1 MLSPINNGFTLDR
14 SVYWVDVL
22 KIISLEAIIARGNHL
37 DESIHLYKIDWSK
50 SQIELLHKK
59 KGFYN
64 SGDLM
69 KHSSL
74 IYDSNGKHLLNYYS
88 SPVENCVSKIAMA

>member
-1 MLSPINNGFTLDR
+1 
-14 SVYWVDVL
+14 
-22 KIISLEAIIARGNHL
+22 LEAIIARESDL

-59 KGFYN
+59 KGYYEYN
-64 SGDLM
+64 DLM

-74 IYDSNGKHLLNYYS
+74 MYDRYCKHLLNYYS
-88 SPVENCVSKIAMA
+88 SPVENCVSKIVMA